1 MSDPPVKPDPPKPPR
16 RPYKSPKRDQ
26 AARNTHRRIREAAQK
41 LFLRD
46 GYTRTSMRAIAKEAG
61 VSEKTMYLTYAS
73 KAMLL
78 RHVIDVAAGG
88 DEALM
93 PAPQRP
99 DWVQHL
105 DDVAAGGDET
115 LMPAPQRPDWL
126 RQLDD
131 VGAGGDEALIP
142 APQRSQWRAIF
153 AGPPHEILA
162 RFAAQNATVMTRTAA
177 IVALAESA
185 ADSDA
190 ELAEQR
196 DDAHRATRDDLRAL
210 AAALDRLGVLAPSV
224 SQQDAA
230 DIIYALASDAGIYL
244 RLTRECGWTEA
255 GYADLIARA
264 LDATLANH
272 QTPTPPSSSPHEA

>member
-1 MSDPPVKPDPPKPPR
+1 
-16 RPYKSPKRDQ
+16 
-26 AARNTHRRIREAAQK
+26 
-41 LFLRD
+41 
-46 GYTRTSMRAIAKEAG
+46 
-61 VSEKTMYLTYAS
+61 MYLAYAS

-99 DWVQHL
+99 DWLRHL
-105 DDVAAGGDET
+105 DEVAAGGDEA

-126 RQLDD
+126 RHLDE
-131 VGAGGDEALIP
+131 VAAGGDEALMP
-142 APQRSQWRAIF
+142 APQRPQWRAIF

-162 RFAAQNATVMTRTAA
+162 RFAAQNATVMARTAA

-185 ADSDA
+185 ADTDA

-210 AAALDRLGVLAPSV
+210 AAALDRRGVLAPSV

-230 DIIYALASDAGIYL
+230 DIIYALASDASIYL
-244 RLTRECGWTEA
+244 RLTGECGWTEA

-264 LDATLANH
+264 LHATLANH
-272 QTPTPPSSSPHEA
+272 QAPTPPSPSPLDAPS